1 MVHIDTQI
9 LTVTLIAGIVL
20 LSGVLSSRLSYRLGV
35 PALVLFVIA
44 GMIMGRWYYFD
55 DAWLAQLVG
64 TIALVVILFNG
75 GLETE
80 WKQMRKVLFPA
91 GLLATLGVVV
101 TAALTGL
108 ITWWLLD
115 IDLPSALLIGA
126 IVGSTDAAA
135 TFAVLGN
142 HNLPPRLRYLLEA
155 ESGMNDP
162 MAVFLTLMMIDWIK
176 TGPPTVLE
184 ALGFVIWQMGLG
196 VAAGLAVGRLLAWL
210 LPRLRMQNSSLYSI
224 FLTAVALAL
233 FGVVSWLNGSGFMA
247 VYILGIYVATIDIP
261 YQPTVMRFHQG
272 LAWIAQITMFTLLG
286 LLVFPSELLPV
297 IVPGLLISIG
307 LAVVARPVAVWLL
320 TLGMGFELRERILIA
335 WAGLRGAV
343 PIILA
348 TYPLLAGVPESNM
361 VFNIVFFVVMTSA
374 FVEGSG
380 IGPVARWL
388 GLLEEGAPPTP
399 VTLEL
404 IAMEKLNVDM
414 VEVELSENSRGVGR
428 RLAEL
433 NLPEY
438 ITVSAIY
445 RNGRVVTPR
454 GSTVLLAGD
463 VLFMLAPKEKS
474 NRIRA
479 IWEKEASAEA

>member
-1 MVHIDTQI
+1 M
-9 LTVTLIAGIVL
+9 
-20 LSGVLSSRLSYRLGV
+20 GVLSSKLSYRLGV
-35 PALVLFVIA
+35 PALVLFVGA
-44 GMIMGRWYYFD
+44 GMLMGRWYYFD

-80 WKQMRKVLFPA
+80 WKSMRRVLAPA
-91 GLLATLGVVV
+91 GLLATFGVII
-101 TAALTGL
+101 TAGITGL
-108 ITWWLLD
+108 ITWWALD
-115 IDLPSALLIGA
+115 IDLPSALLIGS

-155 ESGMNDP
+155 ESGLNDP

-176 TGPPTVLE
+176 AGPPTALE
-184 ALGFVIWQMGLG
+184 AVGFVLWQMGLG
-196 VAAGLAVGRLLAWL
+196 VVAGLALGRFLAWV

-233 FGVVSWLNGSGFMA
+233 FGVVSWLNGSGYMA
-247 VYILGIYVATIDIP
+247 VYILGIYIATLEIP
-261 YQPTVMRFHQG
+261 YQPTVLRFHQG
-272 LAWIAQITMFTLLG
+272 LAWIAQITMFTMLG
-286 LLVFPSELLPV
+286 LLVFPSELVPV
-297 IVPGLLISIG
+297 IVPGLMISVG
-307 LAVVARPVAVWLL
+307 LALIARPVAVWLL
-320 TLGMGFELRERILIA
+320 TLGMGFELRERVLLA

-348 TYPLLAGVPESNM
+348 TYPLLAGVPHSNM

-388 GLLEEGAPPTP
+388 GLLEEGAPPRP
-399 VTLEL
+399 ITLEL
-404 IAMEKLNVDM
+404 AAMERLNVDM

-445 RNGRVVTPR
+445 RNGRVIAPR
-454 GSTVLLAGD
+454 GSTMLQAGD
-463 VLFMLAPKEKS
+463 VLFMLTPKEKS

-479 IWEKEASAEA
+479 VWEKEAEAVT